1 MAYFKKFSSREE
13 ALEFVDTLPI
23 NTIRYM
29 LADCLLE
36 KVARE
41 KIVITQE
48 QFNAYF
54 KIRGLKE
61 DGTEENRGRKPR
73 EEK

>member
-1 MAYFKKFSSREE
+1 MAYYKKFNTREE
-13 ALEFVDTLPI
+13 ALEFIDTLPI

-36 KVARE
+36 RIRD

-48 QFNAYF
+48 QFNAFF

-73 EEK
+73 EDKE